1 MIRILIA
8 EDHNSLIGGLKLF
21 FNLEDDITVVGTTNS
36 GREALEKLKNRHVDI
51 VVTDIRMPEIDG
63 IDLTKRISEEY
74 PHIKV
79 IAFSMFEQPEALLN
93 MLKVGAKG
101 YLTKNLELE
110 HLREAIHTVYKGGTY
125 FDPNLSFVLKDGTFK
140 TSKRR
145 GVLTKRQQEILEL
158 IRQRK
163 SNTEIADILHI
174 GKYTVATH
182 RRNMI
187 QKLNL
192 SGPNALLLY
201 AQEKRY
207 NFE

>member
-8 EDHNSLIGGLKLF
+8 EDHKSLIGGLQLF
-21 FNLEDDITVVGTTNS
+21 FNLEEDITVVETTNS
-36 GREALEKLKNRHVDI
+36 GREALEKLKYKHVDI
-51 VVTDIRMPEIDG
+51 VVTDIRMPDIDG
-63 IDLTKRISEEY
+63 IDLTKRISKEY

-93 MLKVGAKG
+93 MLKAGAKG
-101 YLTKNLELE
+101 YLTKNLELD
-110 HLREAIHTVYKGGTY
+110 HLREAIYSVYEGGRY
-125 FDPNLSFVLKDGTFK
+125 FDPNLSFALNDESFK
-140 TSKRR
+140 SSKRK

-163 SNTEIADILHI
+163 SNAEIGDILCI
-174 GKYTVATH
+174 GKHTVATH